1 MADFS
6 ARTRRRPT
14 HRLVRAI
21 LVLGALGALACMG
34 TASREGGRCEGVA
47 EYVLTNG
54 TILTM
59 DGENTIASRVRVRDR
74 WIVAVDDDLPTEG
87 PCTRVV
93 DLKGRTVIPG
103 LIDSHIHF
111 VRQGLFPGHDVR
123 EAETAFTLDAL
134 LALIAQRADALPTT
148 ELITVMGGISPNQFT
163 ARRLPTLEELDAVAP
178 EHAVYIQ
185 LGFSGPA
192 QTNSEGRSL
201 LASRGVT
208 VPPDRVL
215 REGPE
220 TVAALA
226 ALREGQTLEDRMR
239 GTRDLMRYA
248 NAVGLTMVFDEG
260 GVPFPG
266 AGYFDPTSDYAAL
279 VALWRKGELT
289 VRVRAQLSVDDETP
303 APGALEAWT
312 DHAWFQF
319 GDDMLRLSAVGEHIV
334 TFPRDG
340 VVNPA
345 YGAKVRAIA
354 RAGWSHEQHSTS
366 HDENRQHLRA
376 IEDVHAV
383 TPITDLR
390 WSLTH
395 VFELGHG
402 GDLDLVTRMQELG
415 MGVRVQ
421 NQGYTMPT
429 DGFPL
434 GRTLGGTNRGPL
446 YRTLLDSRI
455 PIGAGTDGPLV
466 VPMNPWLSI
475 YYMVT
480 GMDNRGELVNA
491 GETLTRMEALR
502 LYTAGSA
509 WFSFDET
516 QLGSIAAGKLAD
528 LVVLHDDYLSVPEED
543 IPTLSS
549 DLTMLGGKVVHAK
562 GAFASLRPR

>member
-1 MADFS
+1 MSDLS
-6 ARTRRRPT
+6 ARTRYRLT
-14 HRLVRAI
+14 HRPLPAI
-21 LVLGALGALACMG
+21 LVLGALGALACAD
-34 TASREGGRCEGVA
+34 TASREGASCEDVA

-54 TILTM
+54 RILTM
-59 DGENTIASRVRVRDR
+59 DEENTVASRVRVRDR
-74 WIVAVDDDLPTEG
+74 WIVAVEDDLPTEG

-93 DLKGRTVIPG
+93 DLRGRTVIPG
-103 LIDSHIHF
+103 LIDSHLHF

-134 LALIAQRADALPTT
+134 LALIAQRAEALPAA
-148 ELITVMGGISPNQFT
+148 ELITVMGGVSPNQFT
-163 ARRLPTLEELDAVAP
+163 PRRLPTLEELDAVAP
-178 EHAVYIQ
+178 DHAVYLQ

-208 VPPDRVL
+208 VPPDGVL

-226 ALREGQTLEDRMR
+226 GLRVGQTLEDGMR

-279 VALWRKGELT
+279 VPLWRKGDLT
-289 VRVRAQLSVDDETP
+289 VRVRAQLSVYDGTAAP
-303 APGALEAWT
+303 AALKAWI
-312 DHAWFQF
+312 DHAWFRF

-354 RAGWSHEQHSTS
+354 LAGWSHEQHSTS
-366 HDENRQHLRA
+366 HDENRQHLQA
-376 IEDVHAV
+376 IEDAHAV

-402 GDLDLVTRMQELG
+402 DLDLVARMQELG

-421 NQGYTMPT
+421 NQGYTIPT

-434 GRTLGGTNRGPL
+434 GRALGGTNRGPL
-446 YRTLLDSRI
+446 YRTLVDNRI

-466 VPMNPWLSI
+466 GPMNPWLSI

-480 GMDNRGELVNA
+480 GRDNSGRLVNA

-516 QLGSIAAGKLAD
+516 QLGSIETGKLAD
-528 LVVLHDDYLSVPEED
+528 LVVLSDDYLSVPEED
-543 IPTLSS
+543 IRTLSS
-549 DLTMLGGKVVHAK
+549 DLTMLGGKVVYAK
-562 GAFASLRPR
+562 GAFEALSPR